1 MNKRILFAAI
11 LFTVICLAGCQLAK
25 EEAAPQQDD
34 RLIGAFITDEYLDLF
49 DLKGYISDNAASLS
63 NGENVISAED
73 SAKYSETLWAEE
85 KAVTLMGDNPAD
97 DAEYLEYCFPG
108 VEGIRCFAAT
118 RVDPETGDEY
128 VGIDADDGISDI
140 DAHMIDTDAEVA
152 IELSGTVYV
161 APAVRGGSIFFINPV
176 YQTPD
181 GRVYVVS
188 GSGISSDAGSEGGAF
203 SQTIEEKNDV
213 TENGKSRQRRTKIAI
228 TIQYM
233 QAPESIVIIEM
244 DGEDHVLARNEFS
257 GADSFG
263 TGAEYLI
270 VETTAADG
278 SVSREL
284 FDRNDDWIYAFSCR
298 EDGVCIKKATE
309 IIWRE

>member
-1 MNKRILFAAI
+1 MNKRILFAAM
-11 LFTVICLAGCQLAK
+11 LFAVICLAGCQLAK

-34 RLIGAFITDEYLDLF
+34 RLIGAFITDEFVDLF
-49 DLKGYISDNAASLS
+49 DFESYISDNAASLS
-63 NGENVISAED
+63 GGGNVISVAG
-73 SAKYSETLWAEE
+73 SAKYAEALWAKE
-85 KAVTLMGDNPAD
+85 KAVTLKGDDPAD
-97 DAEYLEYCFPG
+97 DEEYLEYCFPG
-108 VEGIRCFAAT
+108 VEGMRCFTAT

-128 VGIDADDGISDI
+128 VGVDTDDGISDV
-140 DAHMIDTDAEVA
+140 DAHMIDTDAEDA

-161 APAVRGGSIFFINPV
+161 APAVRGSSTFFINPV

-181 GRVYVVS
+181 GRVYLVS
-188 GSGISSDAGSEGGAF
+188 GNGISSDASAEGGAF
-203 SQTIEEKNDV
+203 SQTIEEKTDV
-213 TENGKSRQRRTKIAI
+213 AENGKSRQRRTKITV

-233 QAPESIVIIEM
+233 QAPESIAIIEM
-244 DGEDHVLARNEFS
+244 DGEDRVLARNEFS
-257 GADSFG
+257 SADAFE

-284 FDRNDDWIYAFSCR
+284 FDRNDGWIYAFVCR